1 MVENPSKED
10 ILFMQLVWTFQSAA
24 WQYMGKVKNPIT
36 DKIERNLDQAR
47 YSIDILE
54 MLMKKTEGN
63 LTENENQLIHK
74 AITELQLNFVAET
87 DKEKKEKEAQQ
98 ANGPESSIKDEK
110 KVSKEPRSKKYKKS
124 IKNKA
129 EGTGKS
135 K

>member
-36 DKIERNLDQAR
+36 DKIERNLD
-47 YSIDILE
+47 
-54 MLMKKTEGN
+54 
-63 LTENENQLIHK
+63 ENQLIHK

>member
-74 AITELQLNFVAET
+74 AITELQLSFVAET

-98 ANGPESSIKDEK
+98 ANGSESSIKDEK
-110 KVSKEPRSKKYKKS
+110 
-124 IKNKA
+124 
-129 EGTGKS
+129 
-135 K
+135 